1 MDAEARHKITCHTP
15 LTDAGVGDEKQLY
28 TKAKKSW
35 KCISPSTFIFCFNNL
50 MFLQVYKLHM
60 MQLMDDYCLI
70 YLYCLFKTIQSVVL
84 QPAMQHFRSI

>member
-1 MDAEARHKITCHTP
+1 
-15 LTDAGVGDEKQLY
+15 
-28 TKAKKSW
+28 
-35 KCISPSTFIFCFNNL
+35 